1 MSVSIASTS
10 PPAAAS
16 GVDTTFPLWPR
27 TRSTAVTFVA
37 LIVLQ
42 AAVFYMVTQPGFFA
56 ADDYAHFR
64 LARERHFLYFLFT
77 PILGVY
83 PAPGHRLMTFLL
95 DELFPLNF
103 AAARILF
110 VVLLAATTVILGQL
124 VRTFARSGA
133 WWTVALLAPFALSL
147 TLLTPMWW
155 WSNGLPVFPLLL
167 STAVALFSF
176 LKSYTDP
183 QKTLWIA
190 VTVIAIAAA
199 GAFYIKFLLIPV
211 YLLLFRL
218 WILPRLLDLSGGIR
232 ALWEERTR
240 WIAFAVPPA
249 AYLAVFVFS
258 GLAGRT
264 VASGE
269 RPFFEYF
276 AAAWFHAL
284 VPASFLNA
292 EVDPSTRF
300 SIASWVI
307 VLASQLVFL
316 GVLAATLKRTSL
328 ALWGWAI
335 FVVVFAVNAAMV
347 GASRLASF
355 GVLEIAYPLRYY
367 PEIVFFL
374 PLSLAL
380 GLRQGAERRPQVAWE
395 KKTVGKVALV
405 LFACLYAAGLIVWAP
420 RIVSASEGAQTR
432 VWFDNLQTD
441 LRLADA
447 QDMAL
452 RVLDSDTPEYV
463 MPPWMGPYNRV
474 STILWL
480 LDADVVSK
488 EVTDPTYLVRGDG
501 RLAEAM
507 FQTSSPLVGPEA
519 DVAEGVEVE
528 AADLGTS
535 SGVCMHDAASLRYRP
550 PGERSGRRLA
560 LRLTYAE
567 RSAQPAVLEVETS
580 DPDRGLL
587 RLDLRPDTSDVELLE
602 LGTSGVQE
610 LTLRAASGDELCLE
624 RLELGSLSAGAVVAA
639 DPRLVD

>member
-1 MSVSIASTS
+1 
-10 PPAAAS
+10 
-16 GVDTTFPLWPR
+16 
-27 TRSTAVTFVA
+27 VA

-42 AAVFYMVTQPGFFA
+42 AAVFYTVTQPAFFA
-56 ADDYAHFR
+56 TDDYAHFR
-64 LARERHFLYFLFT
+64 LAQERHFLYFLVT

-95 DELFPLNF
+95 HELFPLNF
-103 AAARILF
+103 AAARIFFLI
-110 VVLLAATTVILGQL
+110 VLAATTVILGQL

-147 TLLTPMWW
+147 TLLSPMWW
-155 WSNGLPVFPLLL
+155 WSNGLPIFPLLFF
-167 STAVALFSF
+167 TAVALSSF

-183 QKTLWIA
+183 RTTLWLG

-199 GAFYIKFLLIPV
+199 GAFYIKFLLIPF

-264 VASGE
+264 VTSGE
-269 RPFFEYF
+269 RPFLEFF

-300 SIASWVI
+300 SIASWVVVI
-307 VLASQLVFL
+307 ASQLVFL
-316 GVLAATLKRTSL
+316 GLVAATLKRTSL
-328 ALWGWAI
+328 ALRGWAI

-367 PEIVFFL
+367 PEVVFFL

-395 KKTVGKVALV
+395 KGTVGKVALI
-405 LFACLYAAGLIVWAP
+405 LFTCLYAVGLIVWAP
-420 RIVSASEGAQTR
+420 RSVNASEGAQSR
-432 VWFDNLQTD
+432 VWFDNLERD
-441 LRLADA
+441 LRRADA
-447 QDMAL
+447 HDVAL

-463 MPPWMGPYNRV
+463 MPQWMGPYNRV

-480 LDADVVSK
+480 LDVDVLYN
-488 EVTDPTYLVRGDG
+488 EVTDATYLVRGDG

-507 FQTSSPLVGPEA
+507 FQPSSLLVGQDG
-519 DVAEGVEVE
+519 DVSEGVEVE
-528 AADLGTS
+528 AADLRSS
-535 SGVCMHDAASLRYRP
+535 SGVCIRDAASLRYRP
-550 PGERSGRRLA
+550 TSELSGQRSA
-560 LRLTYAE
+560 LKLTYAE
-567 RSAQPAVLEVETS
+567 RSGQPAVLEVEPST
-580 DPDRGLL
+580 PDRGLR
-587 RLDLRPDTSDVELLE
+587 RLALHPDESDVELME

-610 LTLRAASGDELCLE
+610 LTLRAASGDELCVE
-624 RLELGSLSAGAVVAA
+624 RLELGALSAGAVVAA
-639 DPRLVD
+639 APKPAE